1 MQVDNSCL
9 NKSLLP
15 LREVKKEQA
24 KRICDKS
31 GGSGFFFF
39 FLLVVLN
46 SHWKQMNTFVTPVAR
61 QPNSVRSTNPTTFL
75 HSISE
80 NTDVTCIYLWYNPPF
95 SETETSLMN
104 SVLELFC

>member
-39 FLLVVLN
+39 FSFGCPELSLEAN
-46 SHWKQMNTFVTPVAR
+46 EHIC
-61 QPNSVRSTNPTTFL
+61 NPSGTTTKL
-75 HSISE
+75 SE
-80 NTDVTCIYLWYNPPF
+80 IY
-95 SETETSLMN
+95 
-104 SVLELFC
+104 